1 MKQNRTQTHVL
12 PNGHRLHSF
21 TLNNTLEWSVRAQGR
36 EVCPRA
42 MPCSLLAPAR
52 SGTGMTGL
60 VFPSKLWQLSLI
72 TMKPLLLSYHGLPLR
87 LTPIINDLFDLCF
100 AMDEGF

>member
-1 MKQNRTQTHVL
+1 MCCPMGT
-12 PNGHRLHSF
+12 GLHSF

>member
-1 MKQNRTQTHVL
+1 M
-12 PNGHRLHSF
+12 GGGFHSF
-21 TLNNTLEWSVRAQGR
+21 TLNSTLEWSVRAQGR
-36 EVCPRA
+36 GVYPRA

-52 SGTGMTGL
+52 SGTGTMGL

-72 TMKPLLLSYHGLPLR
+72 TTKPLLLSYHGLPLR
-87 LTPIINDLFDLCF
+87 PTPIINNFSFDLCF

>member
-1 MKQNRTQTHVL
+1 MCCPMGT
-12 PNGHRLHSF
+12 GLHSF

-87 LTPIINDLFDLCF
+87 PTPIINDLFDLCF